1 MHADEYILQLSHLS
15 LTNKELLPE
24 QSGIYYV
31 LDERFIIWYIGKAN
45 NLRSRWA
52 GNSHHR
58 LYQLQKERKT
68 HFTIYYEILPKSQ
81 LDAIE
86 PQRIEQYNPQL
97 NGTKVNKKKLRPTE
111 TLLRET
117 LVILAPYSFILGV
130 EYPRKE
136 DLKLIED
143 SIYWKDEWRVQKR
156 VLPLNVIHVCIN
168 LSELGEAIKDK
179 DWLSKCRF
187 LRKVFRKRS
196 HYSDNWACKGQISY
210 EYSGMFFLRRLL
222 VNGFAIEAYVTNQ
235 EAVEIIDDY
244 ELTQLAGV
252 KIRSI
257 NDPSLAVI
265 KNKCQLRVGG
275 MYVYSNP
282 QNQPYDQYRRSVI
295 ERLYPYK
302 EDLIKLLF
310 NEDLDTSKLQIVPIE
325 RQSTDESNPG
335 LPVRLINLS
344 AKKESLRSLLT
355 ERGLD
360 LNRYQVKNYLDSIPK
375 DEYYVDNIKDNRMAI
390 FVKSFS
396 RNLKEP
402 IGSRLINDLFT
413 GKKTIK
419 IKNLIHGTK
428 GTLSQGSQHQQ
439 YKEVYLLATVD
450 RVFWLLLEPYL
461 SDFVKVELNE
471 DEGYVDKAHVS
482 ARKFLVPAMLT
493 VTLNGKWKTNIPFG
507 SKDDRSYSEVVN
519 IIKSRLQESG
529 IPKLNFSFKSE
540 STRT

>member
-52 GNSHHR
+52 GKSHHR
-58 LYQLQKERKT
+58 LYHLQKERKT
-68 HFTIYYEILPKSQ
+68 HFTIYYEIVPKSQ

-130 EYPRKE
+130 ESPRKE
-136 DLKLIED
+136 DIKLIEN

-196 HYSDNWACKGQISY
+196 HYSDNWACKGDISS
-210 EYSGMFFLRRLL
+210 EYSGLFYLKILL
-222 VNGFAIEAYVTNQ
+222 VNGCAIEAYVTNQ
-235 EAVEIIDDY
+235 EAVEIIEDY

-335 LPVRLINLS
+335 LPVRLINLT
-344 AKKESLRSLLT
+344 AKKEYLRSLLT

-360 LNRYQVKNYLDSIPK
+360 LNRYQVNNYLERIPA
-375 DEYYVDNIKDNRMAI
+375 DGSYIDNQHNRRMTVC
-390 FVKSFS
+390 VKSFGYSDLRKPIYYSSNIYGSKGHIYQS
-396 RNLKEP
+396 RNLLDCP
-402 IGSRLINDLFT
+402 
-413 GKKTIK
+413 
-419 IKNLIHGTK
+419 
-428 GTLSQGSQHQQ
+428 
-439 YKEVYLLATVD
+439 YKEVYLASTGD
-450 RVFWLLLEPYL
+450 RAFWLLLEPYL
-461 SDFVKVELNE
+461 SDFAKVKLNQE
-471 DEGYVDKAHVS
+471 EGYVEKAYVS

-529 IPKLNFSFKSE
+529 IPKLKFSFKSE